1 MSVLTQ
7 AETQQVEEAI
17 AALEKRTAG
26 EVVVATLQQAG
37 DYRFY
42 RAVSGALF
50 GVGIAGAAGILF
62 PTWPSSMVLVGALAL
77 GWVAYLVNAGLIL
90 GAIRKSG
97 EAALNAEKAAFR
109 LFSSR
114 GVYRTRDQSGVLIL
128 LAENERQV
136 VILGDEGID
145 RVLPVGSWETYV
157 KRLTGA
163 IARGEAAVELLRVL
177 EELGD
182 LLAEHFPIR
191 EDDTNE
197 LSNQVVTE

>member
-7 AETQQVEEAI
+7 AETQQVERPI
-17 AALEKRTAG
+17 ASKLRER
-26 EVVVATLQQAG
+26 VVATSNKRGVPILS
-37 DYRFY
+37 RREW
-42 RAVSGALF
+42 RALWSQDCG
-50 GVGIAGAAGILF
+50 GAGILF

-157 KRLTGA
+157 K
-163 IARGEAAVELLRVL
+163 
-177 EELGD
+177 
-182 LLAEHFPIR
+182 H
-191 EDDTNE
+191 
-197 LSNQVVTE
+197 